1 MLVLY
6 YQTLAGRRPA
16 KEFID
21 ALSKREAA
29 RVVAD
34 LDMIAE
40 YGLGAPVSMKPIKG
54 HHGMYELR
62 RGPNRVYYALVD
74 ADTMVLLGGSK
85 KDDQDREIEACRNR
99 MKDLKARLK

>member
-40 YGLGAPVSMKPIKG
+40 Y
-54 HHGMYELR
+54 
-62 RGPNRVYYALVD
+62 
-74 ADTMVLLGGSK
+74 
-85 KDDQDREIEACRNR
+85 DREIEACRNR